1 MERTKI
7 IIILPSLAAGGAE
20 KVILNFFNN
29 VDNKYFEPI
38 LIIQDKIGPLNIDN
52 NKEKVI
58 YLNSKKFRYAFL
70 KLIFILIKLKP
81 KVVLSTFP
89 HITLP
94 LLFFKKIFFRKILFI
109 SRVPNMIKPSIDNS
123 SFNILLKLLHKLCMP
138 LSSKIIVTSE
148 AMRDDYLIRGIKSD
162 KCLLIR
168 NPIDS
173 IKLRNINR
181 LIRFPGEGLRLV
193 FVGRLVHQKGLDRI
207 INLIKNID
215 GCHLTIIGDG
225 PKRNF
230 LESLVIDTQIENKI
244 TFIGYSGIA
253 NAYIA
258 AADYFLLPSR
268 WEGLPNVGLESLI
281 LGTPV
286 ITFTEISGLQDLIT
300 LVPKNKLFLCE
311 NEVEMEKLVSKLD
324 VRADYADPIIRNIL
338 LKKFNTP
345 RAYAQKIETII
356 KELIFENNS

>member
-1 MERTKI
+1 MEREKI
-7 IIILPSLAAGGAE
+7 IIILPSLALCGAE
-20 KVILNFFNN
+20 RVLLNFFNN
-29 VDNKYFEPI
+29 IDTKYFELI
-38 LIIQDKIGPLNIDN
+38 LIIQNKVGLLNIQN

-58 YLNSKKFRYAFL
+58 YLNCKKFRYAL
-70 KLIFILIKLKP
+70 HKLIFIIIQHKP

-89 HITLP
+89 HITLS
-94 LLFFKKIFFRKILFI
+94 LLFFKKLLFRKILFI

-123 SFNILLKLLHKLCMP
+123 SFTLLLKLLHKLCMP

-148 AMRDDYLIRGIKSD
+148 AMKNDYLIRGIKSN
-162 KCLLIR
+162 KCFLLR

-173 IKLRNINR
+173 HKLRNINR

-207 INLIKNID
+207 MKLIKNID
-215 GCHLTIIGDG
+215 QCHLTIIGEG
-225 PKRNF
+225 SKRHF
-230 LESLVIDTQIENKI
+230 LENLVRDSKIINKVK
-244 TFIGYSGIA
+244 FIGYSDNT

-268 WEGLPNVGLESLI
+268 WEGLPNVALESLI

-286 ITFTEISGLQDLIT
+286 ITFSEIKGLQDLKS
-300 LVPKNKLFLCE
+300 LVPKNMLFLCK
-311 NEVEMEKLVSKLD
+311 NEEEMEKLVSKLE
-324 VRADYADPIIRNIL
+324 VREDYLIPTVREAL

-345 RAYAQKIETII
+345 RTYAQEIETMI
-356 KELIFENNS
+356 KELIIENRS